1 MQTRGKRIARRLA
14 VVWAAAVMLTLTMV
28 SPSLGARA
36 AAGYYYGKIT
46 VVDEP
51 DTFSTENVTY
61 YIGEEAA
68 SADAIEWVDGGHTGK
83 AIRLSGNGEYLRL
96 GYTAARPREFTFSG
110 WINWQGAVDEQT
122 AAGQRLFTIY
132 RDGTH
137 YLTLSPYMQD
147 AGMTANGGALNGIY
161 LGYRYGSTTVNMF
174 NPTSGGVTYALPC
187 NEWHHLAVVSDGRTI
202 KLYIDGVRWLEQ
214 QVLTTMAEL
223 SGSFLKIGAG
233 EWGDP
238 TLNALLDD
246 VTLYNSAFSESRI
259 AELAGGSSQTPV
271 YIPTQP
277 DNTGDGTVSTTAAPT
292 AADTTATTVP
302 VTQSPT
308 ILGVPLWGIYIIL
321 GVVAVYVVL
330 VVVLNV
336 KKRGQ
341 G

>member
-1 MQTRGKRIARRLA
+1 MQTRAKRSARRLTA
-14 VVWAAAVMLTLTMV
+14 VLAAAVMAALTTIA
-28 SPSLGARA
+28 PSFSVHA

-51 DTFSTENVTY
+51 DTFSGENVTY
-61 YIGEEAA
+61 YVGDEAA
-68 SADAIEWVDGGHTGK
+68 SASSIEWVDGGHSGK

-110 WINWQGAVDEQT
+110 WINWQGAAGEQ
-122 AAGQRLFTIY
+122 AAVGQRLFTIY
-132 RDGTH
+132 RDSTH
-137 YLTLSPYMQD
+137 YLTLSPYMRD
-147 AGMTANGGALNGIY
+147 TGMTAGDGSLDGVY
-161 LGYRYGSTTVNMF
+161 LGYRYGNTAVNMF
-174 NPTSGGVTYALPC
+174 NPASGNVTYALPC

-202 KLYIDGVRWLEQ
+202 KLYIDGVRWFEE

-223 SGSFLKIGAG
+223 SGSYLKIGAG

-246 VTLYNSAFSESRI
+246 VTLYNSAFSASRI
-259 AELAGGSSQTPV
+259 AELAGGNTPSPA
-271 YIPTQP
+271 YIPTRP
-277 DNTGDGTVSTTAAPT
+277 DTTDTTSTVAPT
-292 AADTTATTVP
+292 ADDTTDPTTP

-330 VVVLNV
+330 VVVMNV
-336 KKRGQ
+336 KKRGK
-341 G
+341 GA

>member
-1 MQTRGKRIARRLA
+1 MQTRAKRSARRLTA
-14 VVWAAAVMLTLTMV
+14 VLAAAVMLTLATV
-28 SPSLGARA
+28 SPSLWAHA

-61 YIGEEAA
+61 YVGDEAA
-68 SADAIEWVDGGHTGK
+68 SASSIEWVDGGHSGK

-96 GYTAARPREFTFSG
+96 GYTAARPRAFTFSG
-110 WINWQGAVDEQT
+110 WINWQGAAGEQ
-122 AAGQRLFTIY
+122 AVVGQRLFTIY
-132 RDGTH
+132 RDSTH

-147 AGMTANGGALNGIY
+147 AGMTAGGGSLDGIY
-161 LGYRYGSTTVNMF
+161 LGYRYGSTAVDMF
-174 NPTSGGVTYALPC
+174 NPASGNLTYALPC

-202 KLYIDGVRWLEQ
+202 KLYIDGVRWFEE

-259 AELAGGSSQTPV
+259 AELAGGTQEPA
-271 YIPTQP
+271 YIPTRP
-277 DNTGDGTVSTTAAPT
+277 NPTDPAPTTAPT
-292 AADTTATTVP
+292 ADNTTATTTP

-308 ILGVPLWGIYIIL
+308 IFGVPLWGIYIIL
-321 GVVAVYVVL
+321 GVIAVYVVL

-336 KKRGQ
+336 KKRGK
-341 G
+341 GA